1 MIGHDAAVTAFKAAF
16 AAERPHH
23 AWLLTGQQGLGKAL
37 FAHRA
42 AIWVLAGRPE
52 VAGFAVDPENPAA
65 RLVAAGSHLDY
76 KVVERLES
84 PTTGKLRGEI
94 VIDQIVRRPNS
105 GVVPLS
111 DLLRSTPALADYR
124 VVIVDAADDMNRSV
138 ANALLKNLE
147 EPGPGTLFLL
157 ISHSPGKLL
166 PTIRSRCRT
175 LRFARLDDGEVDAVL
190 AAELPELDPAARA
203 ALVRLADGAP
213 GRALRFAEAG
223 IGELEASLADLAAT
237 TPAAAPGKALA
248 LARSLAGKANAA
260 RYEAFLELAPAMLA
274 TAARVRTGPALAR
287 TLADW
292 EAATALAGSAVALS
306 LDPQSVAFDLAGKVA
321 GLARQR

>member
-1 MIGHDAAVTAFKAAF
+1 MIGHDAAVASFKAAF

-23 AWLLTGQQGLGKAL
+23 AWLLTGPQGLGKAL

-42 AIWVLAGRPE
+42 AIWVLAGRPG
-52 VAGFAVDPENPAA
+52 VPGFAVDPDNPAA

-175 LRFARLDDGEVDAVL
+175 LRFARLHDADVDAVL
-190 AAELPELDPAARA
+190 ADELPELEPAARG

-223 IGELEASLADLAAT
+223 IAELEASLADLAT
-237 TPAAAPGKALA
+237 TSAAPGKALA
-248 LARSLAGKANAA
+248 LARSLSGKANAA
-260 RYEAFLELAPAMLA
+260 RYEALLELAPAMLA
-274 TAARVRTGPALAR
+274 AAARQRSGPALAR

-292 EAATALAGSAVALS
+292 EAASALAGSAVALS

-321 GLARQR
+321 GLAR